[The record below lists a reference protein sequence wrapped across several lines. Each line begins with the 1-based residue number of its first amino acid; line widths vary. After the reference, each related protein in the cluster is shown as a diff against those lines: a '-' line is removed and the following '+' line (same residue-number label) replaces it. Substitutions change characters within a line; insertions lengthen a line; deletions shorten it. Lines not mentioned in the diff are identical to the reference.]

1 MIQNTDN
8 KPLSE
13 LFSSDNKVTYHI
25 PKYQRE
31 YVWGKT
37 NWEKLFDDIIDNGK
51 NHFLGSIICVKNNL
65 STEIRKFNSIFIYNS
80 NFTYTYRS

>member
-13 LFSSDNKVTYHI
+13 LFTNDNKIAYHI

-31 YVWGKT
+31 YVWGKG
-37 NWEKLFDDIIDNGK
+37 NWEALFDDIEESQGGY
-51 NHFLGSIICVKNNL
+51 FRFNNMYQH
-65 STEIRKFNSIFIYNS
+65 T
-80 NFTYTYRS
+80 T